1 MMTQEENT
9 SRPMEQ
15 ESEWKIRLL
24 DLQMIGC
31 LVTMAVFTN
40 GWANKILI
48 TTLAVIHGFITV
60 YFLEIFTKDRNSNE
74 NPDTQSDTNTDR
86 NSGTSPDVNYDQVKT
101 IDEIPGPLALPF
113 IGTNWIFYRGVGY
126 YEVDRNHEAY
136 HDLSIRYGQIVRQE
150 SYWNYKIISVFN
162 GKDIETIMKLNT
174 KYPLR
179 PPQDIISHYRLSRK
193 DRYTN
198 SGLVNEQ
205 GLEWE
210 KLRNSLTPGL
220 MSSLTINGFFSS
232 LNTVTDDFVELIK
245 HRRNENDTVV
255 SFEEIACRF
264 GLESTCM
271 LVLGRRMNFLKTDST
286 SELTQKLAKAVRT
299 HFLATRDAAYGLPT
313 WKYYANAAYK
323 NLIQSEE
330 TIYDIIS
337 DLINQTIEEN
347 KDVAQDEA
355 VEAVFQSIL
364 REKTLDNRDK
374 KAAIV
379 DFIAAG
385 IHTIGNTLCFLLHKM
400 GKHTEV
406 QRQIHEEAQQLAPQR
421 CEVPIKEMRNAK
433 YIKAFIQE
441 VYRLTPTAP
450 DIARIL
456 DQSAT
461 LSNHELPAGTVV
473 LLHTW
478 LAGLNEE
485 NFVHARQ
492 LIPERWLENSS
503 YQPHSPHL
511 VAPFGY
517 GRRICPGKR
526 FVDQALQL
534 AIAKISRAF
543 VVSAEDELVLK
554 SEYIMAPQG
563 PVRISFRDIPET

>member
-1 MMTQEENT
+1 
-9 SRPMEQ
+9 
-15 ESEWKIRLL
+15 
-24 DLQMIGC
+24 
-31 LVTMAVFTN
+31 
-40 GWANKILI
+40 
-48 TTLAVIHGFITV
+48 
-60 YFLEIFTKDRNSNE
+60 
-74 NPDTQSDTNTDR
+74 
-86 NSGTSPDVNYDQVKT
+86 
-101 IDEIPGPLALPF
+101 
-113 IGTNWIFYRGVGY
+113 
-126 YEVDRNHEAY
+126 
-136 HDLSIRYGQIVRQE
+136 
-150 SYWNYKIISVFN
+150 
-162 GKDIETIMKLNT
+162 MKLNT

-205 GLEWE
+205 GREWE

-220 MSSLTINGFFSS
+220 MSSKTINGFISS

-245 HRRNENDTVV
+245 DQRNENDTVV

-286 SELTQKLAKAVRT
+286 SELTKKLAKAVRT

-337 DLINQTIEEN
+337 DLIDQTIQEN

-364 REKTLDNRDK
+364 REKTLDPRDK
-374 KAAIV
+374 NAAIV

-385 IHTIGNTLCFLLHKM
+385 IHT
-400 GKHTEV
+400 
-406 QRQIHEEAQQLAPQR
+406 
-421 CEVPIKEMRNAK
+421 
-433 YIKAFIQE
+433 
-441 VYRLTPTAP
+441 
-450 DIARIL
+450 
-456 DQSAT
+456 
-461 LSNHELPAGTVV
+461 TVV

-503 YQPHSPHL
+503 YEPHSPHL
-511 VAPFGY
+511 VKPFGY
-517 GRRICPGKR
+517 GRRICPGKK

-543 VVSAEDELVLK
+543 QVRAEDELVLK

-563 PVRISFRDIPET
+563 PVRISFTDIPET